1 MGIPCLLLTNSAAT
15 LRIANLSSVSVDDMA
30 ASDRMIEYLY
40 KQGHRR
46 IGIIGGKPNLSRPS
60 LARLAGC
67 QSAMLRLGL
76 PFEMEKQYAYAR
88 FSLRSGYEAME
99 YLLDHSPDITTVFAM
114 SDLMALGAIRALQD
128 HGLRVPQDI
137 SVAGYDGIALGQYS
151 IPRLTTIRQDMEQL
165 AQRSAKILLHC
176 IEEPGRAV
184 HEVVPFDLIEGESV
198 GKI

>member
-1 MGIPCLLLTNSAAT
+1 
-15 LRIANLSSVSVDDMA
+15 
-30 ASDRMIEYLY
+30 
-40 KQGHRR
+40 
-46 IGIIGGKPNLSRPS
+46 
-60 LARLAGC
+60 
-67 QSAMLRLGL
+67 MLRLGL

-184 HEVVPFDLIEGESV
+184 HEVVPFDLIEGRAWARFDDFAKTAPPCRGRTRAARGLAV
-198 GKI
+198 GARLPGG